1 MQVPAALL
9 LESLQVPQVASS
21 CQAEQDWHSVD
32 PAVVAVRKACGV
44 PPLAVSRY
52 QKFLH
57 LIRFAGADLSDHYSR
72 AAEGCLGARRREK
85 RGEEDA

>member
-1 MQVPAALL
+1 MLRNLQ
-9 LESLQVPQVASS
+9 SL
-21 CQAEQDWHSVD
+21 HSVD
-32 PAVVAVRKACGV
+32 PAVVAVRKVCGV
-44 PPLAVSRY
+44 PPLSVSRY
-52 QKFLH
+52 QKFLR